1 MACGPKGSA
10 ACEAALDRDIDPTAP
25 EIRTMSV
32 AIANLKTPLRCFAAV
47 LAAFVLAGCM
57 SPQMGPRSIGY
68 GRESYNQ
75 AIKSTNDQ
83 ELLLNL
89 VRSRYRDTLYFTN
102 VERVAATLEFNQTF
116 SLGGSKISATN
127 LGAARNTTSSI
138 STTSGTP
145 SASLALNEKPTV
157 FYAPVEGEKFVRQ
170 MMTPMNPDS
179 LLLFIKSGWSF
190 DRVFAVAVQDI
201 SGIPN
206 APTASG
212 PQPSFEPEFRQFHKV
227 VRLLRSLQRE
237 GAIDFDKSATG
248 NGIDLVFLD
257 HQGREDEIK
266 EFKELLKLDPK
277 LNRYKIVIG
286 AHHRDRS
293 TISIIT
299 RPLLAAMNLLSTG
312 IEIPEADT
320 RSGKVRVTK
329 RHNGEAFDWKEMMD
343 NIFTVKSSPTAPGE
357 ASVSIYYRGSYFYIA
372 DDDLD
377 SKSTFL
383 LLSQLI
389 SLNVAPATATPGLA
403 FSFGK

>member
-1 MACGPKGSA
+1 MSTELAHSDHSVSDGKPSF
-10 ACEAALDRDIDPTAP
+10 
-25 EIRTMSV
+25 IRTMTRS
-32 AIANLKTPLRCFAAV
+32 IAAV
-47 LAAFVLAGCM
+47 LIAVSIAGCA
-57 SPQMGPRSIGY
+57 SPTMGPRSIGY
-68 GRESYNQ
+68 SRASYNQ

-102 VERVAATLEFNQTF
+102 VERVAATLEFNQSFT
-116 SLGGSKISATN
+116 LGGSKISVNN
-127 LGAARNTTSSI
+127 LGAARNTTSSV
-138 STTSGTP
+138 STVSGAP
-145 SASLALNEKPTV
+145 SANMALNEKPTV

-212 PQPSFEPEFRQFHKV
+212 PQPSVEPEFRQFHKV

-237 GAIDFDKSATG
+237 GVIDFDKSATG

-257 HQGREDEIK
+257 QHGHEKEIR

-277 LNRYKIVIG
+277 LDRYKIVIG

-293 TISIIT
+293 SISIIT

-329 RHNGEAFDWKEMMD
+329 RHNGEEFDWKEMMEY
-343 NIFTVKSSPTAPGE
+343 IFTVKSSPSEPAE
-357 ASVSIYYRGSYFYIA
+357 ASVSVFYRGSYFYIA